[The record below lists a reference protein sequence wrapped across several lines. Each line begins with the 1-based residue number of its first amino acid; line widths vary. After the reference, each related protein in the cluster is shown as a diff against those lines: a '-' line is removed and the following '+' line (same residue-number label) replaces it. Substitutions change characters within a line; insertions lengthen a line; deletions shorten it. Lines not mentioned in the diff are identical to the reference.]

1 MEVTSIYTAIITVVT
16 VLGSASAWRFYEKRA
31 TAKEKADNFM
41 KDDCRERITKL
52 ELLLERSATEKD
64 QMRQEI
70 LLLTK
75 QVSSLTVK
83 VEFLEKENNEL
94 SGEHRRPKNPR
105 NNQT

>member
-31 TAKEKADNFM
+31 SAKEKADNFM
-41 KDDCRERITKL
+41 KDDCRERIIKL

-70 LLLTK
+70 LQLTK

-94 SGEHRRPKNPR
+94 SGEPKRPNNPR

>member
-31 TAKEKADNFM
+31 TAKEKSDNFM

-52 ELLLERSATEKD
+52 EVLLEKSSVEKD

-70 LLLTK
+70 LKLTS
-75 QVSSLTVK
+75 QVSELRVK
-83 VEFLEKENNEL
+83 VEFLEKENKEL
-94 SGEHRRPKNPR
+94 AEDSRRNHNQR
-105 NNQT
+105 NT